1 MATHKVVVLTDAE
14 TATGYRL
21 AGVET
26 RESTEADAASV
37 LDQLIETG
45 EYGLV
50 VVDEGLIPDPIRAS
64 ERSMRGRQLPVIL
77 PVGSLSAAFGGE
89 EGGDALHYMQELV
102 RSAIGFDI
110 KLE

>member
-1 MATHKVVVLTDAE
+1 MPEHRVVVLTDSE

-21 AGVET
+21 AGVEV
-26 RESTEADAASV
+26 RESQPEGAEAE
-37 LDQLIETG
+37 LDDLIESG

-50 VVDEGLIPDPIRAS
+50 VVDEGLIADPIDAS
-64 ERSMRGRQLPVIL
+64 ARTMRGRDLPVIL
-77 PVGSLSAAFGGE
+77 PVPSLSASFG
-89 EGGDALHYMQELV
+89 EGDDATAYMKELV